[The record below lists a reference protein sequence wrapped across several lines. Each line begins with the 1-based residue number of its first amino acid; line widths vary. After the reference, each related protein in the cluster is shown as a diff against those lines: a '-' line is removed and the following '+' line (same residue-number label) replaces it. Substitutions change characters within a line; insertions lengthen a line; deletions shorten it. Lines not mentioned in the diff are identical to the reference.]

1 MKGVFP
7 IDNYSLS
14 DLAAVTRDND
24 GNGWGSGWFL
34 IVVLFLFMF
43 GFGGNGWNRQ
53 GEFGQYATAASQQE
67 ILYGQQFGQINDR
80 LTNIGNGIC
89 NLGYEMQGNIGQ
101 LGKEVA
107 LEQAG
112 TNTTIMQTG
121 NSIQSQLASCCCEQ
135 RLATAN
141 LSAQMDRQTC
151 DITTAIH
158 AEGEA
163 TRALMQANEM
173 QALRDKVASLEMD
186 NRMCGV
192 VRYPSGLTYNAGSS
206 PFCGCNSG
214 CNGNI

>member
-1 MKGVFP
+1 ME
-7 IDNYSLS
+7 NYSLS
-14 DLAAVTRDND
+14 DLAAVTKDAGAD
-24 GNGWGSGWFL
+24 GWGSGWFL

-43 GFGGNGWNRQ
+43 GFGRNGWNQ
-53 GEFGQYATAASQQE
+53 GGGELDRYATAASQQE
-67 ILYGQQFGQINDR
+67 ILFGQQFGQINDR

-107 LEQAG
+107 LAQAG

-121 NSIQSQLASCCCEQ
+121 NNIQSQLAQCCCDN

-158 AEGEA
+158 AEGEQ
-163 TRALMQANEM
+163 TRALMQANEI
-173 QALRDKVASLEMD
+173 QALRDKVSALEAD
-186 NRMCGV
+186 NRMYGV
-192 VRYPSGLTYNAGSS
+192 VRYPNGYTYTAGPS

-214 CNGNI
+214 CGCA

>member
-1 MKGVFP
+1 MFP

-67 ILYGQQFGQINDR
+67 ILFGQQFGQINDR

-107 LEQAG
+107 LAQAG

-121 NSIQSQLASCCCEQ
+121 SNIQSQIASCCCEQ

-163 TRALMQANEM
+163 TRALMQANEI
-173 QALRDKVASLEMD
+173 QALRDKVAGLEMD
-186 NRMCGV
+186 NRLYGV
-192 VRYPSGLTYNAGSS
+192 VRYPNGLTYNAGSS